1 MHVTTANLKKT
12 PICIS
17 GFILIFLFL
26 YYFSLAD
33 EQIDLEKQRLYPET
47 AIQIYSPGGGHISK
61 QSSRRGSGNNNSD
74 KGSLCNNSQYSQ
86 SRRGSNR
93 SSGGESE
100 KSRRA
105 SLARNGAIVTSGMYF
120 RSPFSDGRRQG
131 AENPR
136 NFCGLCLWVTEP
148 LINNSI

>member
-1 MHVTTANLKKT
+1 MLARESFSKVRHSIEMRCLCLMKWRSKLLQNLQWFWSIQK
-12 PICIS
+12 PIWF
-17 GFILIFLFL
+17 FILSFF
-26 YYFSLAD
+26 FAD

-47 AIQIYSPGGGHISK
+47 CGIQIYSPGGGHISK

-74 KGSLCNNSQYSQ
+74 KASLSNYSQSQ

-120 RSPFSDGRRQG
+120 RLESQWF
-131 AENPR
+131 
-136 NFCGLCLWVTEP
+136 
-148 LINNSI
+148 